1 MKRLFTLA
9 TALMLALTMMIG
21 SAAADKIIP
30 AKVGMLALLNTSEN
44 EAVAYHEA
52 TSIAMQELIRHGQ
65 IKGVFAFENE
75 PIVFDYGVVF
85 YDELNE
91 MLMGLKVGDISG
103 MAEILDE
110 L

>member
-65 IKGVFAFENE
+65 IKGPVSPFRTDHAKKPVPVFMK
-75 PIVFDYGVVF
+75 P
-85 YDELNE
+85 
-91 MLMGLKVGDISG
+91 DILLPDLPCADKHLG
-103 MAEILDE
+103 HTVIECM
-110 L
+110 